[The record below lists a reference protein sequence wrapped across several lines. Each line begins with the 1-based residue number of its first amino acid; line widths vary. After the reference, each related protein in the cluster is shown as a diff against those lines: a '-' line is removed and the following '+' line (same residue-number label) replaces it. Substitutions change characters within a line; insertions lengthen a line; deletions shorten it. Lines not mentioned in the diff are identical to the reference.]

1 MYGHLRAK
9 GGRQGGSLRH
19 MAIFLALFSSLL
31 WGSAD
36 FEGGRLT
43 KRLPAIAVTGMS
55 QAIGLLFGL
64 MIVVITGQWRA
75 PAFGDGGYFF
85 PAIIAGV
92 TGYLGLVMLYAGLAS
107 GRMGV
112 VSPISSLC
120 AIIPVT
126 VALLSGE
133 HIPYLKGIGIAV
145 ALIGAFCA
153 SGPEI
158 SQGLP
163 LRPVLFAIGAAAGF
177 GTALVF
183 MAKGSVSSALMT
195 MVTMRL
201 TTFLISSSI
210 AIKYRSVG
218 GIQKS
223 HFPQLIF
230 VGIADFSA
238 NLLLGIASTR
248 GLVSI
253 VMVLGSLF
261 PIMTAVLAFK
271 ILHERLHRVQ
281 YVGIALAV
289 VGVAIISGS

>member
-1 MYGHLRAK
+1 
-9 GGRQGGSLRH
+9 

-36 FEGGRLT
+36 FEGGRLA
-43 KRLPAIAVTGMS
+43 KRLPAIAVTGIS
-55 QAIGLLFGL
+55 QAIGLIFGL
-64 MIVVITGQWRA
+64 IIVVATGQWRA
-75 PAFGDGGYFF
+75 PAFGHDGYFI
-85 PAIIAGV
+85 PAVIAGV
-92 TGYLGLVMLYAGLAS
+92 TGYLGLILLYAGLAS

-133 HIPYLKGIGIAV
+133 HVPYLKGIGIAI

-163 LRPVLFAIGAAAGF
+163 LRPVFLAVGAAAGF

-183 MAKGSVSSALMT
+183 MAKGSVASALMT
-195 MVTMRL
+195 MVVMRV
-201 TTFLISSSI
+201 TTLLISGSI
-210 AIKYRSVG
+210 AIKYRSIG
-218 GIQKS
+218 GIQRS
-223 HFPQLIF
+223 DLPSLIF
-230 VGIADFSA
+230 IGVADFSA
-238 NLLLGIASTR
+238 NVLLGIASTR

-289 VGVAIISGS
+289 LGVAIISGS

>member
-1 MYGHLRAK
+1 MGK
-9 GGRQGGSLRH
+9 GGRRGGNLPH

-36 FEGGRLT
+36 FEGGRLA

-55 QAIGLLFGL
+55 QAIGLVFGL
-64 MIVVITGQWRA
+64 IIVVATGHWSA
-75 PAFGDGGYFF
+75 PAFGHHGYFF
-85 PAIIAGV
+85 PAVIAGIS
-92 TGYLGLVMLYAGLAS
+92 GYLGLAFLYAGLAS

-126 VALLSGE
+126 VALLTGE
-133 HIPYLKGIGIAV
+133 HVPYLQGIGIAI
-145 ALIGAFCA
+145 AILGAFCA

-163 LRPVLFAIGAAAGF
+163 LRPVLLAIGAAVGF
-177 GTALVF
+177 GMALVF
-183 MAKGSVSSALMT
+183 MAKGSASSALMT
-195 MVTMRL
+195 MVVMRI
-201 TTFLISSSI
+201 TTFILSSSI
-210 AIKYRSVG
+210 AFRFRSIG
-218 GIQKS
+218 GIKRS
-223 HFPQLIF
+223 DLPKLIF
-230 VGIADFSA
+230 IGIADFSA
-238 NLLLGIASTR
+238 NLLLGLASTR
-248 GLVSI
+248 GLISI

-281 YVGIALAV
+281 YAGIVLAV
-289 VGVAIISGS
+289 IGVALISAS

>member
-1 MYGHLRAK
+1 
-9 GGRQGGSLRH
+9 
-19 MAIFLALFSSLL
+19 MAIFLALFSSFL

-36 FEGGRLT
+36 FEGGRLA
-43 KRLPAIAVTGMS
+43 KRLPSLAVTGMS
-55 QAIGLLFGL
+55 QAIGLFFGL
-64 MIVVITGQWRA
+64 MIVVLTGQWHA
-75 PAFGDGGYFF
+75 PAFGHGGYFI
-85 PAIIAGV
+85 PGVIAGV
-92 TGYLGLVMLYAGLAS
+92 TGYLGLIMLYSGLAS

-126 VALLSGE
+126 VAVLTGE
-133 HIPYLKGIGIAV
+133 HVPYVKGIGIV
-145 ALIGAFCA
+145 IALIGAFCA

-163 LRPVLFAIGAAAGF
+163 LRPVLFAFGAAAGF

-183 MAKGSVSSALMT
+183 MAKGSASSALMT

-201 TTFLISSSI
+201 TTFLVSSTI

-218 GIQKS
+218 GIKAS
-223 HFPQLIF
+223 HFPRLIF
-230 VGIADFSA
+230 IGVADFSA

-248 GLVSI
+248 GLVSV

-281 YVGIALAV
+281 YAGIALAV
-289 VGVAIISGS
+289 AGVAIISAF

>member
-1 MYGHLRAK
+1 M
-9 GGRQGGSLRH
+9 
-19 MAIFLALFSSLL
+19 
-31 WGSAD
+31 
-36 FEGGRLT
+36 
-43 KRLPAIAVTGMS
+43 VTGMS
-55 QAIGLLFGL
+55 QAIGLFFGL
-64 MIVVITGQWRA
+64 MIVVSTGQWRA
-75 PAFGDGGYFF
+75 PAFGQGGYFL
-85 PAIIAGV
+85 PAVIAGV

-133 HIPYLKGIGIAV
+133 HLPYLKVIGIAV

-163 LRPVLFAIGAAAGF
+163 LRPVLYAVGAAAGF

-218 GIQKS
+218 GIKPS

-230 VGIADFSA
+230 IGIADFSA

-261 PIMTAVLAFK
+261 PIMTALLAFK

>member
-1 MYGHLRAK
+1 
-9 GGRQGGSLRH
+9 
-19 MAIFLALFSSLL
+19 MAIFLALFSSLI

-36 FEGGRLT
+36 FEGGRLA
-43 KRLPAIAVTGMS
+43 KRLPAIAVTGVS
-55 QAIGLLFGL
+55 QAFGL
-64 MIVVITGQWRA
+64 IFGLIIVVTTGQWRA
-75 PAFGDGGYFF
+75 PAFGLHGYFF
-85 PAIIAGV
+85 PAIIAGI
-92 TGYLGLVMLYAGLAS
+92 TGYLGLVFLYAGLAS

-133 HIPYLKGIGIAV
+133 HVPFLQGIGIV
-145 ALIGAFCA
+145 IALVGAFCA

-163 LRPVLFAIGAAAGF
+163 LRPVLYAFGAAVGF
-177 GTALVF
+177 GTALTF
-183 MAKGSVSSALMT
+183 MARGSASSALMT
-195 MVTMRL
+195 MVIMRL
-201 TTFLISSSI
+201 TTFLVSSSI

-223 HFPQLIF
+223 DVSRLIF
-230 VGIADFSA
+230 VGVADFSA
-238 NLLLGIASTR
+238 NLFLGIASTQ

-281 YVGIALAV
+281 YAGIVLAV